1 MSTSLDYLSL
11 HRKLERTLNTI
22 RASGQPLA
30 MLESLMH
37 SVLESYGGELGLTGG
52 RIYQREETFYRLVAK
67 VGDCGEADLGF
78 EIPVSYQ
85 PIERTLTEGSL
96 VMSAGE
102 PGFDPR
108 IESRLGVTHFAAIA
122 LGEQGR
128 YMVAFTLAE
137 PANLE
142 RLVYSLATI
151 RHVVDLK
158 LRRTKLEVD
167 FDQARQIQQ
176 ELLPREIPQ
185 LPGYELYAAMCP
197 ADVVGGD
204 VYDFIPLAD
213 NLLGVT
219 LADVAGHG
227 LPAALQARDIVIGL
241 RMGMERDLKLTRTIE
256 KLNRIIARSSSADK
270 FIALFFGEIE
280 TNGNFIYCN
289 AGHTPGLLSA
299 GDKIHELRQGGPV
312 LGPSPHTDY
321 DRGFV
326 QLEPG
331 DVVLLYSDGIS
342 EAENLA
348 GEQFGKDR
356 LVGCLRQHHH
366 LPAAEL
372 VRRLFEEVERFSR
385 GSLYRDDRT
394 LVVIKRTAGAVC
406 LINKVTPGSGSR
418 NFPEPAG
425 S

>member
-1 MSTSLDYLSL
+1 MATSLDYFRL
-11 HRKLERTLNTI
+11 HRKLERTLETI
-22 RASGQPLA
+22 KASDQPLA
-30 MLESLMH
+30 MLGDLVR

-52 RIYQREETFYRLVAK
+52 RIYQREEACYRLVVK
-67 VGDCGEADLGF
+67 VGECGEANLGF
-78 EIPVSYQ
+78 EIPASYL
-85 PIERTLTEGSL
+85 PIERTLKEGTL

-102 PGFDPR
+102 PGFDPE
-108 IESRLGVTHFAAIA
+108 IERRLGVTHFGAIA

-151 RHVVDLK
+151 RTVVNTK
-158 LRRTKLEVD
+158 LRQTKLEAD
-167 FDQARQIQQ
+167 FDQVGLIQHQ
-176 ELLPREIPQ
+176 LLPREIPQ
-185 LPGYELYAAMCP
+185 LPGYDLYAAMCP
-197 ADVVGGD
+197 ADIVGGD
-204 VYDFIPLAD
+204 VYDFIPLAN
-213 NLLGVT
+213 NLLGIT

-227 LPAALQARDIVIGL
+227 LPAALQARDIIIGL
-241 RMGMERDLKLTRTIE
+241 RMGMERDLKITRTIE
-256 KLNRIIARSSSADK
+256 KLNRIIARSSSPDK

-289 AGHTPGLLSA
+289 AGHTPGLLLA
-299 GDKIHELRQGGPV
+299 GDNIQELHQGGPV
-312 LGPSPHTDY
+312 LGPSPHTHY

-348 GEQFGKDR
+348 GEQFGKER
-356 LVGCLRQHHH
+356 LMEGLRQHRH

-372 VRRLFEEVERFSR
+372 LVRLFQEVERFSR
-385 GSLYRDDRT
+385 GSPYRDDRT
-394 LVVIKRTAGAVC
+394 LVVIKRTGGAAA
-406 LINKVTPGSGSR
+406 R
-418 NFPEPAG
+418 
-425 S
+425 